1 MAEWVLPFPETDI
14 TCRHGVVDELHPNG
28 HRGTDFGK
36 GTAKLGAPIK
46 SISHGRVARSEYHHN
61 LGNVVV
67 VKHATGKFSYYTH
80 LQEPGAALGAAV
92 PAGGVIGKLGHTGA
106 YCFGSHLHCGVSDEA
121 EGVYSGK
128 VYDIV
133 KYVKEQQA
141 ANKKAAAP
149 KAESVAPEAPKKT
162 ATPKAKAE

>member
-1 MAEWVLPFPETDI
+1 MAEWILPFPETDI
-14 TCRHGVVDELHPNG
+14 TCRHGKVDELHPNG

-36 GTAKLGAPIK
+36 GTAKAGAPVK
-46 SISHGRVARSEYHHN
+46 AISHGRVAMSEFHHN

-67 VKHATGKFSYYTH
+67 VKHATGKFSYYCH
-80 LQEPGAALGAAV
+80 LAEPGAKLGEAV
-92 PAGGVIGKLGHTGA
+92 PAGGVIGKIGNTGQ
-106 YCFGSHLHCGVSDEA
+106 YSFGAHLHCGVSDDR

-133 KYVKEQQA
+133 EYVKEQQKVEA
-141 ANKKAAAP
+141 KPAKAAAP
-149 KAESVAPEAPKKT
+149 AAPKKA